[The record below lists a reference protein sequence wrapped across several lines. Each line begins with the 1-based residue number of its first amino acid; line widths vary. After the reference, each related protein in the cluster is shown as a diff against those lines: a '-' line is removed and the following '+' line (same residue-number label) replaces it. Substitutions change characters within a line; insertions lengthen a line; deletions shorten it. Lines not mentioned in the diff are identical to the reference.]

1 MTESVKIA
9 ILGLGDAGWLLANGL
24 KNAGANVL
32 AFDSTKPKFAP
43 CAIADSLDAAL
54 RDADLVLA
62 INPSMVSVRIAEQAA
77 QYLKPG
83 ALYADL
89 NPGTPNLTRK
99 LADLIGT
106 DRFVDGAIMT
116 PVAKFGE
123 GIRIAIS
130 GEEAARL
137 AELLSQF
144 GIAFNVV
151 SNQVGEASARYLL
164 KALMQKGLASV
175 ITDTLW
181 AAKELGLDDWA
192 IQEIKAE
199 FASAD
204 EATVQRYLNEAAS
217 NPKRRSVEVGE
228 LSEFLTE
235 AGYESS
241 MLNGMGL
248 TFSHIMHGR
257 KIPFAELD

>member
-1 MTESVKIA
+1 MTASVKIA

-24 KNAGANVL
+24 KNARANVV

-43 CAIADSLDAAL
+43 CSLADSLDAAL
-54 RDADLVLA
+54 DDADLILA

-89 NPGTPNLTRK
+89 NPGTPSLKRR

-116 PVAKFGE
+116 PVAEFGE

-130 GEEAARL
+130 GEAATRL
-137 AELLSQF
+137 AKPLSQF
-144 GIAFNVV
+144 GIDFDVV
-151 SNQVGEASARYLL
+151 SNRVGDAAARYLL

-228 LSEFLTE
+228 LSEFLAE

-257 KIPFAELD
+257 KIPFAELE